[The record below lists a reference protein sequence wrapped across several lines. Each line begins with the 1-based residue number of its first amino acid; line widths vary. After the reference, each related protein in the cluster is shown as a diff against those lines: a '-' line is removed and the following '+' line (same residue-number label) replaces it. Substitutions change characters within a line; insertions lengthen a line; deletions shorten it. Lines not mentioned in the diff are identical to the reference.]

1 MRIVRLNSSDNFQQI
16 LRESRENSRAPI
28 LNRASVNNGQT
39 SFNGNESLIVTGS
52 QKVTG
57 WLIVTGTLKGVGT
70 LLWEQVVNF
79 TGAFTS
85 TGPTKLNGPTEIT
98 DTLDVS
104 AETLLRG
111 ATTIENTLDVA
122 AETILRG
129 ALELLADLAVRAGG
143 TITVDGIDPMVIGLT
158 SAGRPGIQFSTGA
171 QVVGTATGAQMNNA
185 AGNGFVYANET
196 VGMQRGSK
204 YIRVG
209 TAGVEV
215 EGDITTDLPQISAT
229 GRTPNVWC
237 DPATKKLY
245 RLT

>member
-1 MRIVRLNSSDNFQQI
+1 MRIVRLGSDDNFQQI

-122 AETILRG
+122 AETTLRG
-129 ALELLADLAVRAGG
+129 ALQLLADLVVQGGGRITLGSVTLDPGLNSGGSIGGLSAPVAIILQAPSVRFSGG
-143 TITVDGIDPMVIGLT
+143 INAEGNVSTERNVFATLSVQ
-158 SAGRPGIQFSTGA
+158 SADI
-171 QVVGTATGAQMNNA
+171 VATDNLKMT
-185 AGNGFVYANET
+185 EPPT
-196 VGMQRGSK
+196 K
-204 YIRVG
+204 
-209 TAGVEV
+209 AGV
-215 EGDITTDLPQISAT
+215 TS
-229 GRTPNVWC
+229 N
-237 DPATKKLY
+237 LY
-245 RLT
+245 WDNADNTIKRIV